1 MTSAGPGVEPELNSQ
16 DHAVPKRVKSRGKTA
31 KDLHTTENMRMG
43 VMPQLLPFWGKN
55 DRCSN
60 TEHDAFIAMVHPN
73 HHPPVI
79 SRVHFLTSLRLLS
92 FSSQE
97 LWASEHLGCHGDLRT
112 FSVLDEEHR

>member
-1 MTSAGPGVEPELNSQ
+1 MEPELNSQ
-16 DHAVPKRVKSRGKTA
+16 VLNDRAVPKRVQSGGEIA
-31 KDLHTTENMRMG
+31 KDLHTTENVRMG
-43 VMPQLLPFWGKN
+43 AMPQLLPFWGTN

-60 TEHDAFIAMVHPN
+60 TEHDGLIAMVHPN
-73 HHPPVI
+73 HHPQVI

-97 LWASEHLGCHGDLRT
+97 LWASEHLGYHGDLQT

>member
-1 MTSAGPGVEPELNSQ
+1 
-16 DHAVPKRVKSRGKTA
+16 
-31 KDLHTTENMRMG
+31 
-43 VMPQLLPFWGKN
+43 MPQLLPFWGKN

-79 SRVHFLTSLRLLS
+79 SQCIFLTSLRLLS

-97 LWASEHLGCHGDLRT
+97 LWASEHLGCCGDLRPSQFLMKNT
-112 FSVLDEEHR
+112 GRHASVASGYLIYMISEMTACQEYFREPQ